1 MARFLMPS
9 LILTLIPLLILLP
22 HKTDASFRK
31 HSLRVRR
38 ARLGQ
43 GRLPPL
49 LLSLPSQVQEV
60 AVAPAGSAYLSPSA
74 SEPAGVANT
83 YLSPLPSDPP
93 ADFLLPLPTE
103 APAGYLAPQP
113 SDTLP
118 SVADYLGPIDDPVG
132 YPDTQSVDITYLPP
146 RDDPPTYGE
155 VEGDSPNQPTNP
167 SSCTVVE
174 ETVVDLVEETQCR
187 QMVRCKELI
196 QCRVTRETVCSNVTE
211 EVPEE
216 QCQLVDGPEEC
227 EDIVRT
233 VIETECNVVTEEKC
247 EEEYVVEYKEECE
260 YSTVQDEVC
269 SSGYSPSYSDECVT
283 QRAPGRAPRRLC
295 RKVPQFPINT
305 CRLVARQV
313 PDCKQVP
320 VQRPSPNC
328 QPQEREVCN
337 PVAQRVVEEECRFIT
352 RNQCSTVNR
361 PTEREVCEEEEDEQC
376 GEVEEQCAD
385 VEEDCREV
393 IVEKP
398 RTVSRE
404 VCDQTT
410 DDSSLEVSQGYLGPP
425 SSFERAP

>member
-31 HSLRVRR
+31 NSLRVRR

-74 SEPAGVANT
+74 SEPAGVANS

-113 SDTLP
+113 SDALP
-118 SVADYLGPIDDPVG
+118 SVANYLGPIDDPVG

-146 RDDPPTYGE
+146 REDPPTYGE

-269 SSGYSPSYSDECVT
+269 SSGYSPSYSDE
-283 QRAPGRAPRRLC
+283 
-295 RKVPQFPINT
+295 
-305 CRLVARQV
+305 VAFDGCFEIFTFYIVCAICNSKMKMMSCPPLQCIETNIGYDRDNRD
-313 PDCKQVP
+313 DC
-320 VQRPSPNC
+320 
-328 QPQEREVCN
+328 EY
-337 PVAQRVVEEECRFIT
+337 
-352 RNQCSTVNR
+352 
-361 PTEREVCEEEEDEQC
+361 D
-376 GEVEEQCAD
+376 
-385 VEEDCREV
+385 
-393 IVEKP
+393 
-398 RTVSRE
+398 
-404 VCDQTT
+404 DQYA
-410 DDSSLEVSQGYLGPP
+410 E
-425 SSFERAP
+425 